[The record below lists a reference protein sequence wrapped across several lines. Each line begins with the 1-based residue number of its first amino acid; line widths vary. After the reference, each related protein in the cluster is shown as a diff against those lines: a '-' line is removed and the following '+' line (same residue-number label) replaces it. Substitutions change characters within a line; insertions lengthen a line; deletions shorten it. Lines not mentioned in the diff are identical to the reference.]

1 MTYDLFA
8 WFHRPGR
15 SAQVESSAERD
26 ELVIDEEL
34 VAALTGDRREDYIE
48 ALLERAE
55 MKEFHVDG
63 VRFCSRGV
71 KPLGQLVR
79 SPEEIREETALLRSQ
94 LSSQ

>member
-1 MTYDLFA
+1 MFA
-8 WFHRPGR
+8 WLRRPGR
-15 SAQVESSAERD
+15 SARLQSSAERD
-26 ELVIDEEL
+26 ERLIDEAL

-55 MKEFHVDG
+55 VMKEFHVDG
-63 VRFCSRGV
+63 VRFCSRGI

-79 SPEEIREETALLRSQ
+79 SPEQIREETALLRSQ